1 MVNPESPA
9 AEEEA
14 STNMGGNKF
23 LVQFAAG
30 EMSINWISN
39 AREGWGAWG
48 QRGVWTEFSM
58 SHIGF
63 YLMYVYF
70 YTFIVYCRLA
80 EH

>member
-30 EMSINWISN
+30 EMCINWISN
-39 AREGWGAWG
+39 AREGWG
-48 QRGVWTEFSM
+48 QRGVWTEFSVTYW
-58 SHIGF
+58 F
-63 YLMYVYF
+63 LFMYVYF

-80 EH
+80 KH